1 MQTYRVPLL
10 HATVRTFEELCLLAV
25 DGEQDHP
32 APNDD
37 VMVTSVRFRGPTC
50 GALVVRA
57 ARGVAAAAATN
68 MLGDDDAAAQQ
79 GQLDALKEIA
89 NVICGHTLPL
99 MAGREAVFDVEP
111 PREGPGPGA
120 TSKVN
125 AVVCVATESGAVE
138 VTLHTDGA

>member
-25 DGEQDHP
+25 DGEQEHT
-32 APNDD
+32 APTDA
-37 VMVTSVRFRGPTC
+37 MVTSVRFRGPTC

-68 MLGDDDAAAQQ
+68 MLGDDDDAAQQ
-79 GQLDALKEIA
+79 GQLDVLKEIA

-99 MAGREAVFDVEP
+99 MAGRDAVFDVEP
-111 PREGPGPGA
+111 PREGPGLGA
-120 TSKVN
+120 EATVH

-138 VTLHTDGA
+138 VTLHMDGV